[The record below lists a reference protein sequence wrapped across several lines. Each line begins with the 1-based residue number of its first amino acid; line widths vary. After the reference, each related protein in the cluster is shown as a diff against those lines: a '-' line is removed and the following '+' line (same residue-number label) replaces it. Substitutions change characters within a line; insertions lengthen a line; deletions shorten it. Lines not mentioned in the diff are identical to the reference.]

1 MNAAHTLHRLG
12 LTLGLLAATL
22 VRPLPLGATEVVSIA
37 GSDGS
42 SAPAWVGI
50 ENDTFEQR
58 AHFEAGMRGL
68 SARLDEQIR
77 ILRAKRSKMTTDVK
91 DWDFAMKEV
100 DASRSYL
107 TGVIREVHEA
117 STEEAWTAAKE
128 KAGEA
133 WKRSQ
138 LAIDKVNSTV
148 TS

>member
-1 MNAAHTLHRLG
+1 
-12 LTLGLLAATL
+12 
-22 VRPLPLGATEVVSIA
+22 
-37 GSDGS
+37 
-42 SAPAWVGI
+42 
-50 ENDTFEQR
+50 
-58 AHFEAGMRGL
+58 
-68 SARLDEQIR
+68 
-77 ILRAKRSKMTTDVK
+77 
-91 DWDFAMKEV
+91 MKEV

-107 TGVIREVHEA
+107 TGVIREVREA